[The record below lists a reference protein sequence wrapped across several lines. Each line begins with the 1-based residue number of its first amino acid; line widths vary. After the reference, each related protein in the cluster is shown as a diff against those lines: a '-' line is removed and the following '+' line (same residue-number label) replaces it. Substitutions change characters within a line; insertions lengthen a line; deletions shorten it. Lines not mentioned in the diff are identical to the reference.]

1 MMTTETLTTETK
13 WQGYDLSREDKRRE
27 TPLTT
32 GKVLMYIGLMILWV
46 LCLMVGEGQADVV
59 VSESEIHAAVTEY
72 VQDRLVDFA
81 GEVEVTVRRRG
92 ELVIAGVGAVK
103 LRLRQDRLRS
113 QARSIPLVLEVMRG
127 PAMVREYRLVA
138 DIRYYDDVVVAARSI
153 ERGESLGKEAVLV
166 ERRDVT
172 MMLGKYFTN
181 VAQLDGKQAKMRIG
195 FGRPLNTY
203 YVEERPLIER
213 GDMVRIE
220 AKVGGIVAVT
230 MGLAKDKGAE
240 GDHIIVMNASSREKL
255 LAEVIGPGKVRVLF

>member
-1 MMTTETLTTETK
+1 MTAKTLTTDAK
-13 WQGYDLSREDKRRE
+13 WQGCDLSREDIRRE

-59 VSESEIHAAVTEY
+59 VSESEIHAAVTDY

-81 GEVEVTVRRRG
+81 GDVEVTVRRRG

-138 DIRYYDDVVVAARSI
+138 DIRYYDDVVAAARAI
-153 ERGESLGKEAVLV
+153 DRGESLSAEALLV

-172 MMLGKYFTN
+172 MLLGRYFSKI
-181 VAQLDGKQAKMRIG
+181 AQLEGMQAKMRIG
-195 FGRPLNTY
+195 FGRPLNTH
-203 YVEERPLIER
+203 YVEERPLVER

-230 MGLAKDKGAE
+230 MGLAKDKGAA
-240 GDHIIVMNASSREKL
+240 GDLIMVMNASSREKL